1 MSDSE
6 TNKIILALA
15 KLAKQ
20 RIFEVV
26 PRISPAY
33 PEGNDFDEP
42 SSGSKS
48 KRKKVSGL
56 QKGSLL
62 EQQYGYLNQ
71 GSTWLHKWLY
81 FADKCCTK

>member
-1 MSDSE
+1 MSDTE

-20 RIFEVV
+20 RIYEVV
-26 PRISPAY
+26 ARASPAY

-56 QKGSLL
+56 
-62 EQQYGYLNQ
+62 
-71 GSTWLHKWLY
+71 
-81 FADKCCTK
+81 